1 MKIELSCGATVN
13 VDKEVFDDM
22 RVVDLLAD
30 IEDGNFLSI
39 ARLNKIIFTKED
51 KDAIYKA
58 LGKDN
63 NGRVPVIEYQ
73 NLFSELMTKMG
84 EAQKNS

>member
-1 MKIELSCGATVN
+1 MKIELSIGATVN
-13 VDKEVFDDM
+13 VDPEVFDDM
-22 RVVDLLAD
+22 RVVELLAD
-30 IEDGNFLSI
+30 LEDGNFLSI
-39 ARLNKIIFTKED
+39 ARLNKIIFNKED